1 MDEQQ
6 HHSPF
11 GAPNSNPYAAQPGPG
26 GQAPNPYAAPISD
39 AAPSWE
45 TGLDD
50 YLLASPWARL
60 GAVMLDG
67 VVMMLVMFPAMFLL
81 VDFETYDPSRD
92 VFDIYAKIGLPM
104 LLVAVVQ
111 WYLIATSG
119 QSIGKKVV
127 GLKIIKTDGSDVNF
141 VSGVILRS
149 WIPAFIGWIP
159 LVGSIFGLVDALF
172 IFGSDH
178 RTIHDHIAG
187 TKVISA

>member
-1 MDEQQ
+1 MDEQ

-11 GAPNSNPYAAQPGPG
+11 GAPSSNPYAAQPR
-26 GQAPNPYAAPISD
+26 GQTPNPYAAPISD

-45 TGLDD
+45 MGLDD
-50 YLLASPWARL
+50 HILASPWARL
-60 GAVMLDG
+60 GAAILDA
-67 VVMMLVMFPAMFLL
+67 VVMMVVMLPAIFLL
-81 VDFETYDPSRD
+81 VDFEMFDPANGVWDFYSK
-92 VFDIYAKIGLPM
+92 VGLPM
-104 LLVAVVQ
+104 LLVAAVQ

-149 WIPAFIGWIP
+149 WIPAVIGWVP
-159 LVGSIFGLVDALF
+159 FVGSIFGLVDALF
-172 IFGSDH
+172 IFSSDH
-178 RTIHDHIAG
+178 RTIHDLIAG